1 MATVINDYLSGKE
14 IDITHKPEEIVRQK
28 YLKIL
33 HEEYGYPKEC
43 MAKEIPIKD
52 GITEVC
58 DVVTGNPKRADIV
71 IYKDEKQNYDDI
83 YIL

>member
-43 MAKEIPIKD
+43 MAKEIQLRMELQKF
-52 GITEVC
+52 
-58 DVVTGNPKRADIV
+58 AM
-71 IYKDEKQNYDDI
+71 
-83 YIL
+83 